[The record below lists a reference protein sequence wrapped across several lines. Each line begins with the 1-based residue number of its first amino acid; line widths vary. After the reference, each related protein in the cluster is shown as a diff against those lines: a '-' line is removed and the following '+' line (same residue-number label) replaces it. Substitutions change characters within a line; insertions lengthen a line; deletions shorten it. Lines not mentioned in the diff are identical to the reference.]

1 MILADTS
8 VWISYLRRT
17 DAQLEEIFDLYLKK
31 KHIYL
36 VSAVFG
42 ELLQGA
48 RNRKEREM
56 LQRLWGNMPKVKE
69 DFLFI
74 DAGMNSNKYKLIN
87 QGVGLVD
94 SYIMAACIKNN
105 LPLWTLDKRL
115 QRAFDAIN
123 DGYST

>member
-8 VWISYLRRT
+8 VWISYLCRI
-17 DAQLEEIFDLYLKK
+17 DSELEEIFDFYLKK

-48 RNRKEREM
+48 KNREELDM
-56 LQRLWGNMPKVKE
+56 LRMLWANMPKAKE
-69 DFLFI
+69 NDLFI
-74 DAGMNSNKYKLIN
+74 KAGLNSNKYKLLN

-94 SYIMAACIKNN
+94 SYILAACIKNN
-105 LPLWTLDKRL
+105 LTLWTLDKKL
-115 QRAFDAIN
+115 QRAYGLI
-123 DGYST
+123 SQ